1 MLNEF
6 LNLFRSF
13 DAEGYDSKGFNRRGF
28 NKEGRY
34 RNGGLYDSHG
44 FDVDGYDSK
53 GFNDEGYDREGY
65 GRNGYDKE
73 GYDRGGYDRKG
84 YDRDGYDRKGYDRDG
99 YDRKGYDKGG
109 YDRDG
114 YSAEGY
120 DREGYDREGY
130 DCDGFD
136 PRGFDRGGFNRSG
149 RRRDG
154 KIWWLTS
161 CEDVPISW
169 SEVITEPTD
178 HSYASDR
185 VCCNPIE
192 LLGLARLEGPAEVR
206 RRAKELERL
215 AEVGISQVSKTVNPY
230 CRCAS
235 DFLTIKKAAETL
247 LNQKEA
253 GAARFFWLDF
263 DESDALEAQLAQLVA
278 SKRLHAAY
286 HLVRGKRNPRGCRLG
301 LLIALLILE
310 QEGTC
315 DAASAVANRWSALR
329 GQEEYLTCYGL
340 EQLPVDK
347 LLAELMCEVAE
358 SGGGWDIA
366 REFGKATGTYGTKF
380 HETVV
385 APAAEA
391 VRRCEKSVERATAVM
406 KESGRAGGN
415 EKEQLEDL
423 KKSVLQARNSVVQLS
438 REVPDSF
445 LPMRDAV
452 DGFAHSV
459 REAAVA
465 VVNAGEQPSDSRI
478 RMSRELLVIAEQY
491 AKSVSLRHRIANDKS
506 DLDRIV
512 ADWNY
517 VRKLDALINKALE
530 AAKANQHSDAREA
543 LGRAR
548 DLARTPEE
556 RKQVDILC
564 NTVEKQIL
572 VGEFK
577 AYLDKGML
585 DKALE
590 TIDRVIQIEE
600 DYSERFQLRL
610 AREKLVNQIE
620 LIRLRTRNGYP
631 W

>member
-73 GYDRGGYDRKG
+73 GYDRE
-84 YDRDGYDRKGYDRDG
+84 GYDRDG

-130 DCDGFD
+130 DRDGFD
-136 PRGFDRGGFNRSG
+136 SQGFDRSGFNRSG

-161 CEDVPISW
+161 RADVPVSW
-169 SEVITEPTD
+169 SEETTEPTD
-178 HSYASDR
+178 HSYASDQ
-185 VCCNPIE
+185 VCCNPIG
-192 LLGLARLEGPAEVR
+192 LLGLSRLEGPAEVR

-215 AEVGISQVSKTVNPY
+215 AEVGISQAPKTANPY

-263 DESDALEAQLAQLVA
+263 DESDALEAQLAQLVV

-286 HLVRGKRNPRGCRLG
+286 RLVRSKRNPRGCRLG

-315 DAASAVANRWSALR
+315 DAASAVANRWTALR
-329 GQEEYLTCYGL
+329 DQAEYLAHYGL
-340 EQLPVDK
+340 ERLPIEK
-347 LLAELMCEVAE
+347 LLAELMCEVADF
-358 SGGGWDIA
+358 GNDWNIA
-366 REFGKATGTYGTKF
+366 REFGKATGTYGAKF
-380 HETVV
+380 HEAVV
-385 APAAEA
+385 APAVEA

-406 KESGRAGGN
+406 KESGRDGGN

-423 KKSVLQARNSVVQLS
+423 KKSVLQARDSVVQLS
-438 REVPDSF
+438 HKVPDSF

-572 VGEFK
+572 VDEFK

-585 DKALE
+585 DEALE

-610 AREKLVNQIE
+610 VRENLANQIE
-620 LIRLRTRNGYP
+620 LLRLRTRNGYP

>member
-53 GFNDEGYDREGY
+53 GFNDEGYDREGFR
-65 GRNGYDKE
+65 RNGYNKE
-73 GYDRGGYDRKG
+73 G
-84 YDRDGYDRKGYDRDG
+84 YDRDGYDRRGYDN
-99 YDRKGYDKGG
+99 GG

-114 YSAEGY
+114 YSAGGY

-130 DCDGFD
+130 DRDGYD
-136 PRGFDRGGFNRSG
+136 SRGFDRSGFNRSG

-161 CEDVPISW
+161 RADVPASW
-169 SEVITEPTD
+169 SEETTELTD
-178 HSYASDR
+178 RSYASDQ
-185 VCCNPIE
+185 VCCNPIG
-192 LLGLARLEGPAEVR
+192 LLGLSRLEGPAEVR

-215 AEVGISQVSKTVNPY
+215 AEVGISQTPKTVNPY

-235 DFLTIKKAAETL
+235 DSLTIKSAAETL
-247 LNQKEA
+247 LNQKKA
-253 GAARFFWLDF
+253 GMARFFWLDF

-329 GQEEYLTCYGL
+329 GQEEYLACYGL

-406 KESGRAGGN
+406 KESGSGSGN
-415 EKEQLEDL
+415 EQKQLGDL
-423 KKSVLQARNSVVQLS
+423 KKSVIQARDSVVQLS
-438 REVPDSF
+438 HKVPDSF
-445 LPMRDAV
+445 LPMRDAI

-478 RMSRELLVIAEQY
+478 RMSRELFGIAGQY

-512 ADWNY
+512 ADWNCAK
-517 VRKLDALINKALE
+517 KLDALINEALE
-530 AAKANQHSDAREA
+530 AVKANQHSDAREA
-543 LGRAR
+543 LRRAR

-590 TIDRVIQIEE
+590 TIDRVIQIE
-600 DYSERFQLRL
+600 DDHSERFQLRL
-610 AREKLVNQIE
+610 ARENLANQIE
-620 LIRLRTRNGYP
+620 LLRSRARNRYP

>member
-34 RNGGLYDSHG
+34 RNGKPYDSHG
-44 FDVDGYDSK
+44 FDVDGYDSE
-53 GFNDEGYDREGY
+53 GYDNEGYDREGY
-65 GRNGYDKE
+65 RRSGYSRE
-73 GYDRGGYDRKG
+73 GYDRAGFNCRGYDREGYDRKGYDRKG
-84 YDRDGYDRKGYDRDG
+84 YDRDGYNRKGFDKNGYDCDGYNKSGYDRDG
-99 YDRKGYDKGG
+99 YDR
-109 YDRDG
+109 
-114 YSAEGY
+114 
-120 DREGYDREGY
+120 
-130 DCDGFD
+130 DGFD
-136 PRGFDRGGFNRSG
+136 SQGFDRSGFDRSG
-149 RRRDG
+149 RTRKG

-161 CEDVPISW
+161 CADIPASW
-169 SEVITEPTD
+169 SEETTEPTD
-178 HSYASDR
+178 HGYASDQ
-185 VCCNPIE
+185 VCCNPIG
-192 LLGLARLEGPAEVR
+192 LLGLSRLEGPAEVR

-215 AEVGISQVSKTVNPY
+215 AEVGISQTPKTANPY
-230 CRCAS
+230 CRCAN
-235 DFLTIKKAAETL
+235 DPLTIKSAAETL
-247 LNQKEA
+247 LNQKKA
-253 GAARFFWLDF
+253 GMARFFWLDF

-286 HLVRGKRNPRGCRLG
+286 HLVRSKRNPRGCRLG

-315 DAASAVANRWSALR
+315 DAASAVANRWTALR
-329 GQEEYLTCYGL
+329 DQAEYLAHYGL
-340 EQLPVDK
+340 ERLPIEK

-358 SGGGWDIA
+358 PGGGWDIA

-406 KESGRAGGN
+406 KESRRDGGN

-465 VVNAGEQPSDSRI
+465 VANAGEQPSDSRI
-478 RMSRELLVIAEQY
+478 RMSRELLEIAEQY

-610 AREKLVNQIE
+610 AREKLANQIE
-620 LIRLRTRNGYP
+620 LIRSQTRNRYP